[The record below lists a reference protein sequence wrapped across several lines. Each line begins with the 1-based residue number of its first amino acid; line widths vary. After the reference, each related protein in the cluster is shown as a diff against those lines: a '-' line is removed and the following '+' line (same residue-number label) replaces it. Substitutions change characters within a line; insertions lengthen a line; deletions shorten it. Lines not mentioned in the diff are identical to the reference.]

1 MAIEAALR
9 ESDGVNRASVSA
21 ERVVGSPYLEVHLQ
35 RDEIARYGLSI
46 EAVQNTVAAAI
57 GGVEVTR
64 TVEGRERYPV
74 RVRYQRERRDDI
86 ESMLNV
92 LVSTPTGAQIPLA
105 DLATIEFQRGPQMIR
120 SENTFLT
127 AYVTFWCGEWFC

>member
-1 MAIEAALR
+1 MWLEALI
-9 ESDGVNRASVSA
+9 
-21 ERVVGSPYLEVHLQ
+21 LEVHLQ

-105 DLATIEFQRGPQMIR
+105 DLATIEFQRGPADDPFGKHLLNR
-120 SENTFLT
+120 LRNL
-127 AYVTFWCGEWFC
+127 WCGEWFC